1 MLGVFVNTIA
11 VLCGS
16 IIGLLF
22 SRLIPDNLSDFI
34 MKGIGLCT
42 MYIGISGMLSG
53 SNPLVTIISIVIGAI
68 LGSGLRIEDGIN
80 HLAGKLQSR
89 FARPGEKKSIAEG
102 FVSACLLFCIGSMTI
117 LGSFEGARNGSG
129 PLDLNCHTTLLIKSL
144 LDLVSS
150 TCLAAT
156 YGVSVMAS
164 AAFVLVFQGG
174 LTLLASAVQNFL
186 NSVNALPMVNCVGSL
201 ILLAIAMNL
210 LGVKKT
216 KTADYLP
223 AILLPILICWVL
235 SLAGV
240 RV

>member
-1 MLGVFVNTIA
+1 MIGVLVNTIA
-11 VLCGS
+11 VLAGS
-16 IIGLLF
+16 FIGLMF
-22 SRLIPDNLSDFI
+22 SRLIPEDLSDFI

-117 LGSFEGARNGSG
+117 VGSLQAGLVGDNTMLF
-129 PLDLNCHTTLLIKSL
+129 TKSL
-144 LDLVSS
+144 LDFISS
-150 TCLAAT
+150 IMFSASMGI
-156 YGVSVMAS
+156 GVLFS

-174 LTLLASAVQNFL
+174 IVLAAQAIAPFLSDAV
-186 NSVNALPMVNCVGSL
+186 VAEMTCVGSL
-201 ILLAIAMNL
+201 LILGIGINLTGIGKLKLMN
-210 LGVKKT
+210 
-216 KTADYLP
+216 YLP
-223 AILLPILICWVL
+223 AIFVPIFILRFF
-235 SLAGV
+235 G
-240 RV
+240 